1 MKKKYIKRANSSID
15 EDYRHYLGK
24 EGIYSVLFG
33 HRPKGYKKSN
43 YIWKRLL
50 IEYGYEI
57 DNFTTNKI
65 REINNK
71 YWEG

>member
-1 MKKKYIKRANSSID
+1 MKKKYIKRSGNID
-15 EDYRHYLGK
+15 LDYQNYLAQ

-50 IEYGYEI
+50 IEYGYEV
-57 DNFTTNKI
+57 DDFTTNKI

-71 YWEG
+71 YRGG